1 MADCADRVI
10 KTPRQGRCF
19 LYHSCQRIS
28 LSRLDTAA
36 SPFQR
41 NTSGAVSASVIGRN
55 STGGTS
61 KSLLTTGNTEGA
73 VIELP
78 HPAVVNTIAHSTHLD
93 TVTIN
98 HLSDCDGLLTVL

>member
-1 MADCADRVI
+1 MNCTDCVT

-41 NTSGAVSASVIGRN
+41 STSGAVSGSTIARN

-61 KSLLTTGNTEGA
+61 KSLLTTGTDAEGA
-73 VIELP
+73 VVELE
-78 HPAVVNTIAHSTHLD
+78 HPAVSNTIAHSAHLD
-93 TVTIN
+93 TITIN
-98 HLSDCDGLLTVL
+98 HLTFINGLCTDG